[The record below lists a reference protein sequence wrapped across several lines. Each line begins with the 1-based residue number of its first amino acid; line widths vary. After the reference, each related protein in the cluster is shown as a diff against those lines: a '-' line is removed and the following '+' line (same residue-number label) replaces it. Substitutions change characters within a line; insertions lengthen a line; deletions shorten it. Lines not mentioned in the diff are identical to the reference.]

1 MRSRPPWGSR
11 HEVPQGHGQLH
22 RRVRP
27 VRASGADLWAHLMS
41 QNFDGHFPGFHN
53 IAAKVAEAAR
63 LAAEAEAAKAVKDK
77 TEEETNE

>member
-1 MRSRPPWGSR
+1 
-11 HEVPQGHGQLH
+11 
-22 RRVRP
+22 
-27 VRASGADLWAHLMS
+27 MS